1 MVVLQWI
8 ANEALLMQ
16 TFLVT
21 EDDNNILNANNQT
34 VSKLIVKL
42 RNAIESR
49 DTGLMCKYTE
59 VRQQ

>member
-1 MVVLQWI
+1 MQWI

-21 EDDNNILNANNQT
+21 EHDNNILNSNNDT
-34 VSKLIVKL
+34 VTKLIVKL
-42 RNAIESR
+42 RKAVESQ

-59 VRQQ
+59 VHRL